1 MEQYLGA
8 MLAPSTASKYKR
20 EYQQYRQF
28 CDLTRQPHNTEHS
41 ICLFVTHRAD
51 VDKYP
56 AIAGKVAAINH
67 HLKVNLEQQPMPTLT
82 NLLEGIK
89 RTLAP
94 HQAQCQRLP
103 IRPRELRQIK
113 SVLRKFTEH
122 NSKMLWAATLIS
134 YFGCTRISEIASKYT
149 RQYRK
154 NHTLLVQDVSI
165 TNNQLSVFIRAAKT
179 DQYCTGATVII
190 AENGTDICPVHATTD
205 YLKHRANKPGPFFL
219 FDDGTCLTPQRFN
232 TFLHQCLPN
241 TNAGT
246 YSAHSLRIGAATVAA
261 EMGYSKEAIQALGRW
276 RSDAYIKYLRFGS
289 NMLLTMSKNLA
300 TS

>member
-1 MEQYLGA
+1 MFGF
-8 MLAPSTASKYKR
+8 R
-20 EYQQYRQF
+20 VR
-28 CDLTRQPHNTEHS
+28 RPH
-41 ICLFVTHRAD
+41 
-51 VDKYP
+51 
-56 AIAGKVAAINH
+56 
-67 HLKVNLEQQPMPTLT
+67 TLT
-82 NLLEGIK
+82 SLFSASPSFVPM
-89 RTLAP
+89 AP
-94 HQAQCQRLP
+94 FCWVTRARLSVNHSLCFCPLSLGDTPFVPAFPTGVSHAVSQVSSPNTSISFSPSFHVASALYRAVQCQRLS

-113 SVLRKFTEH
+113 SVLRKFTAH

-300 TS
+300 TP